1 MGIFTHNCVGTNDV
15 ERSGRFYDA
24 ALAPLGIR
32 RLGAFLD
39 QGLAY
44 GTRAAELL
52 VLRPLDGTVASPGN
66 GTTLG
71 FKAPDRVSVDAFH
84 AAGLATGG
92 HDEGRAPRLWR
103 LSARSGRQQD
113 LRLLLHSAT
122 GGARDMTAAPLSA
135 TKTSRSMALA
145 RKCRRSPSRQMC
157 VRMVSPG

>member
-92 HDEGRAPRLWR
+92 HDEGAPGPRGAVPHAYGAYLR
-103 LSARSGRQQD
+103 DPDGNKICAYCFTAPPEGRG
-113 LRLLLHSAT
+113 T
-122 GGARDMTAAPLSA
+122 
-135 TKTSRSMALA
+135 
-145 RKCRRSPSRQMC
+145 
-157 VRMVSPG
+157 